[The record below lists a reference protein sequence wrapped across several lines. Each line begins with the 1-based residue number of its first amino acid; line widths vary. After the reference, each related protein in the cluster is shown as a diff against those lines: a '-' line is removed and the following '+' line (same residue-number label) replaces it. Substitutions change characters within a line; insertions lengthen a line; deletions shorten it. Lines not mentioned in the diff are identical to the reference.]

1 MSENTGDTVVSRRP
15 ASRTLGDLVDEMATV
30 TPTAEAVVSRGER
43 LDYAGLKARVDGFA
57 RGLLSVGARH
67 GDRVALLVTNRVE
80 WIVAAFAAA
89 KIGAIVTAISTFST
103 PRELAWMLGHSGA
116 MALVTLYSFRGR
128 RFLEALR
135 SLCPEL
141 DGSAPGALSSTRLP
155 ALRAVVALDG
165 RPFAGVFSLPDFLA
179 RGASVDM
186 AALAAAQQ
194 AVAPSDIC
202 YILYT
207 SGSTAAPKGVTLAHG
222 PLIANG
228 FDIGERQHLRATDR
242 LWLAVPL
249 FWSFG
254 SANALPAIMTHGGC
268 IVLQESFE
276 AGEALALI
284 ERERCSVYYG
294 MGNMARALLEHE
306 DHPRRSLGAM
316 RTGLTIGPPEDIAM
330 TIEALGAAELCNVYG
345 STETYGNCA
354 VTDANDPL
362 PLRLHSQG
370 QPLPGMTI
378 RTVDLVTRRPLPAGE
393 IGELAVR
400 GYVTPGYF
408 QAPELDAEA
417 FDRDGYFLTGDLG
430 SIDVDGRVRFRGRL
444 KEMIKTGGV
453 NVAPLEVEQ
462 VLLRHPDIVQA
473 YVVGV
478 PDQSKGEIVAA
489 VVELRAGAV
498 RDTASIVGF
507 CRERLA
513 SYKVPV
519 RLAIRSAAEFPRT
532 PTGKIHKPR
541 LRQELAAA
549 PRHDEGAAIAAS
561 LVPDRSG

>member
-1 MSENTGDTVVSRRP
+1 
-15 ASRTLGDLVDEMATV
+15 MATV

-43 LDYAGLKARVDGFA
+43 LDYAGLKAQVDGFA
-57 RGLLSVGARH
+57 RALLSVGARQ

-128 RFLEALR
+128 GFLEALR

-186 AALAAAQQ
+186 AALAAAQK

-207 SGSTAAPKGVTLAHG
+207 SGSTAVPKGVTLAHG

-276 AGEALALI
+276 AAEALALI

-306 DHPRRSLGAM
+306 DHPRRRLGAM

-362 PLRLHSQG
+362 PLRLHNQG

-378 RTVDLVTRRPLPAGE
+378 RTVDLVTRRPLRAGE

-430 SIDVDGRVRFRGRL
+430 SIEVDGRVRFRGRL
-444 KEMIKTGGV
+444 KEMIKTAGV

-462 VLLRHPDIVQA
+462 VLLQHPGIVQA

-498 RDTASIVGF
+498 WDTASIVGF

-549 PRHDEGAAIAAS
+549 PRHDEGPAIAAS